1 MPAWVGRFLY
11 KHSCKDHNSKLDT
24 FAGFALLILALGLG
38 LAGCQGRQ
46 ANPVSMVRAND
57 DQLNCGEL
65 NTEVSA
71 NNSQIRQLS
80 GQDEDVETG
89 NVVAAI
95 VFPFAIDL
103 SSKEQIEMR
112 ALIDRNRHLTR
123 LRKARDCAE

>member
-1 MPAWVGRFLY
+1 
-11 KHSCKDHNSKLDT
+11 
-24 FAGFALLILALGLG
+24 
-38 LAGCQGRQ
+38 
-46 ANPVSMVRAND
+46 MVRAND